1 MPKFLIKLDLG
12 NKRVQTF
19 YCFSIKKG
27 LLFMFNKKML
37 TSWVVAGGLSL
48 GSMVSA
54 MAQPAEMT
62 PPPPPPGGIF
72 GPAVGPLGYMF
83 ENLNLS
89 AEQQAKAK
97 VIVDSA
103 RLQGQT
109 IHQKVE
115 AVHRDMANALLA
127 PGKVT
132 KGNLD
137 PFVEK
142 LDKLHRENAENHTK
156 TLLALRNILTPDQL
170 VQLKARL
177 IKMKDIHGQMQLLRG
192 QMRQTATNGTATPMV
207 APNQAQ

>member
-1 MPKFLIKLDLG
+1 
-12 NKRVQTF
+12 
-19 YCFSIKKG
+19 
-27 LLFMFNKKML
+27 MFNKKML
-37 TSWVVAGGLSL
+37 TSLAVAGGLSL

-54 MAQPAEMT
+54 MAQPVGMT

-103 RLQGQT
+103 RLKEETTRQQ
-109 IHQKVE
+109 VE

-137 PFVEK
+137 PFVDK
-142 LDKLHRENAENHTK
+142 LEKLHRETAENHTK

-170 VQLKARL
+170 VQLKARI

-192 QMRQTATNGTATPMV
+192 QMRQTATNGTAAPMV